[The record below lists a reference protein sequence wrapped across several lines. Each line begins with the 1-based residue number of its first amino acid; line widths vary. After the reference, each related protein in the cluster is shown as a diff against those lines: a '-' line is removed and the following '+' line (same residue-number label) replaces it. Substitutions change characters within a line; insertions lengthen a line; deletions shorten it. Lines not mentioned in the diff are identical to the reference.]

1 MLYHL
6 TPESINEN
14 LTPTPNQLQNVTY
27 KTRYNCFAFIFFFTG
42 FIFSSIMIISSIFHY
57 ISQKDKTVI
66 IIFLLA
72 VIWILIFTCIGGY
85 WQNYYI
91 SFNIN
96 TSLGIIKVKTIK
108 IYCCFNK
115 IKKIL
120 INDLQKVLIQR
131 DNSNKGSTINGIE
144 VVFVLNNE
152 SEIKGGSGIINYN
165 NESNEIYNFL
175 RNSLPE
181 NIPIEISKNLKE
193 INCDKNNKC

>member
-27 KTRYNCFAFIFFFTG
+27 KTGCNSFAFVFFFTG
-42 FIFSSIMIISSIFHY
+42 YIFSSMMVFISIFIY
-57 ISQKDKTVI
+57 ITQKAKIVLI
-66 IIFLLA
+66 LFLFA
-72 VIWILIFTCIGGY
+72 VFWILIFTCIGGY
-85 WQNYYI
+85 WQTYYI

-115 IKKIL
+115 TKKIL

-131 DNSNKGSTINGIE
+131 DNSNKGSSINGIE

-181 NIPIEISKNLKE
+181 NIPIEISKSLKE